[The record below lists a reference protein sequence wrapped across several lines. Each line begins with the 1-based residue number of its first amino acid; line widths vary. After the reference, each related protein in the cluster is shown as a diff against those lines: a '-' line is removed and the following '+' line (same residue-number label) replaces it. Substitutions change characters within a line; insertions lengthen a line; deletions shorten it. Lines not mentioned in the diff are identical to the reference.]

1 MPAGPTRSAAPP
13 GRTAAPHRGS
23 PAPRAGG
30 GALFAGLALIGAL
43 AFGQIQVEPK
53 DTTRLHQAVRSEDLP
68 LLIATNH
75 LDLGA
80 EAGTLVSWIL
90 KNPGLLTLDAT
101 HLAAVGNG
109 PGPRPSLALSP
120 VMARTLRRLNQ
131 WHGLAA
137 TEDNPISHDQLRAA
151 TLAPESIL
159 RIQTL
164 FEEAIGRGVRIG
176 RQWLTPEIGGE
187 ATIDTELRLAE
198 VADPRWRTIQELA
211 GLSNDARSLAA
222 LFESRPEEMA
232 QIDSHALLRVA
243 VARFRSGAPGSSEE
257 VRRAVA
263 TVTRNAAPTYSLGP
277 EAHLAVVTGRDWS
290 GRYVG
295 GWHTHAP
302 KEMGGEWVESD
313 GPSFEDMQNAVQFGQ
328 FLTLSFQPD
337 GFDLYDAGAL
347 ADAGRVDLSLLKV
360 IRHRSDAW
368 RRHFEGLRPRPR

>member
-13 GRTAAPHRGS
+13 GCTAAPHRGS
-23 PAPRAGG
+23 PAPRAGQ
-30 GALFAGLALIGAL
+30 GALFAALALIGAL
-43 AFGQIQVEPK
+43 AFGQAKVEPK
-53 DTTRLHQAVRSEDLP
+53 DTRRLDQAVQSEGLP

-75 LDLGA
+75 LGLGA
-80 EAGTLVSWIL
+80 EAGTLVAWIRNNRGPL
-90 KNPGLLTLDAT
+90 ILDAN
-101 HLAAVGNG
+101 HLSTEGRGVG
-109 PGPRPSLALSP
+109 PHPSLVLSP
-120 VMARTLRRLNQ
+120 VMARTLRRLNE

-151 TLAPESIL
+151 TLAPASIL

-176 RQWLTPEIGGE
+176 GQWLTPETGGE

-198 VADPRWRTIQELA
+198 VLDPRWRTIQELA
-211 GLSNDARSLAA
+211 GVSNDARSLAA
-222 LFESRPEEMA
+222 LFESRPAEMA
-232 QIDSHALLRVA
+232 QVDNHALLKVA
-243 VARFRSGAPGSSEE
+243 VARYRLGAPGSGDE
-257 VRRAVA
+257 VRRAAA
-263 TVTRNAAPTYSLGP
+263 TVAKNTAPTYSLGP
-277 EAHLAVVTGRDWS
+277 EEHLALVTGRDWN

-313 GPSFEDMQNAVQFGQ
+313 GPSFEDMQNAVRFGQ

-337 GFDLYDAGAL
+337 GFDLYDAGPL
-347 ADAGRVDLSLLKV
+347 ADSGRVDLSLHKV